1 MSSLSNTA
9 PAKRSPLLQI
19 RASLRR
25 ALMKH
30 TINRGYLLLLVA
42 GLMAVATACGSKEP
56 TPAPTVASSLAAEIA
71 PTATGIVPTKQ
82 ATATRVIYTDE
93 GFAPE
98 TVVVLQGETV
108 EFVNQSEKFFWPA
121 SNIHPT
127 HEIYPDFDPEQPTSP
142 GERWSFTFGRV
153 GEWRYHNHLNPV
165 QAARVIVEGEAQA
178 TTKATSQEP
187 REEFTFE
194 PPGSFSETEV
204 DLLYEDDQALT
215 HFIRQYGPAA
225 ALEVLYQSQ
234 ERLATDC
241 HSRAHELGRLAY
253 EQFGA
258 QAFSLSG
265 HECQSGSY
273 HGATEAFFEH
283 QCIHGVGHGIMAW
296 TSYAMFD
303 ALDACDQL
311 GKGVNR
317 LSCYSGVFM
326 ENVVGGLFGSM
337 GHFTEY
343 LSDDPH
349 YPCNILEER
358 YVGPCYFYQTSRMVQ
373 LFTGNFQKVAEACD
387 TAPQAVRYLCFES
400 MGRDVGGYFR
410 GNTELAIQSCS
421 YIATEENRRRCLS
434 GAVQDW
440 FWAPSSA
447 DLALGFCVALDDSG
461 DKRVCYDTITQRA
474 RELPLDF
481 TDFERFCAQIEEDY
495 RRPPDRL
502 GGLREFPC

>member
-1 MSSLSNTA
+1 
-9 PAKRSPLLQI
+9 
-19 RASLRR
+19 
-25 ALMKH
+25 MKH
-30 TINRGYLLLLVA
+30 TINRGSLFLLVA
-42 GLMAVATACGSKEP
+42 GLMAVATACGSREATPAP
-56 TPAPTVASSLAAEIA
+56 TPAPTLAPTEASSLATGIA
-71 PTATGIVPTKQ
+71 PTVQ

-93 GFAPE
+93 GFAPG

-108 EFVNQSEKFFWPA
+108 EFVNQSEKPFWPA

-127 HEIYPDFDPEQPTSP
+127 HIIYPEFDAGQPVAP
-142 GERWSFTFGRV
+142 GKSWRFTFGRV
-153 GEWRYHNHLNPV
+153 GEWRYHNHLDTV
-165 QAARVIVEGEAQA
+165 QAGRIIVEGEAPA
-178 TTKATSQEP
+178 TTRATSQKP

-194 PPGSFSETEV
+194 LPGSLSEAEV

-215 HFIRQYGPAA
+215 NFIRQYGPAA
-225 ALEVLYQSQ
+225 ALEVLYQNQ
-234 ERLATDC
+234 ERLAIDC
-241 HSRAHELGRLAY
+241 HSRAHELGHLAY

-273 HGATEAFFEH
+273 HGATEAFFHDYGTADLQNNISLICSDSLNAFFEH
-283 QCIHGVGHGIMAW
+283 QCVHGVGHGIMAW
-296 TSYAMFD
+296 TSYAMLD

-326 ENVVGGLFGSM
+326 ENVVGGLSGSM

-343 LSDDPH
+343 LSEDPH

-373 LFTGNFQKVAEACD
+373 LFAGDFQKVAEACD
-387 TAPQAVRYLCFES
+387 TAPRAVAYLCFES

-421 YIATEENRRRCLS
+421 YTTTEENRHRCLS

-440 FWAPSSA
+440 FWTPSTA
-447 DLALGFCVALDDSG
+447 DVALGFCIALDDSG
-461 DKRVCYDTITQRA
+461 DKRVCYGTITQRA

-495 RRPPDRL
+495 RRPLDGL
-502 GGLREFPC
+502 GSLGEFPC